1 MTTTDIQNILTQ
13 NKKLIDEMMLKLLP
27 ESHEIHEIDL
37 LYKMMRDYPSRPS
50 KGLRSSLCVLTCQTF
65 SGNINDV
72 LTTAAALELFQN
84 WILIHDDIED
94 ESELRRGKPVLQKT
108 YGIPLSMNAGDALH
122 GKMWNVLYKNR
133 EIIGDSMSLSVIQ
146 EFLQMISETTEGQHI
161 ELSYIQNRKWELN
174 EDDYYTLCIKK
185 TSWYTCITPHRLG
198 LLLSRNRDITP
209 LDFVNFGEKL
219 GIAFQITDDL
229 LNLSS
234 TSKYGKE
241 SFGDIYEGKRTLML
255 IHLLNSASNTD
266 RDQILNILNK
276 DRTKTTSDVSEV
288 FSFMKK
294 YNSIEYAQNKAKEF
308 SQQALREFDNIFDDL
323 PSSESKDNLR
333 NIVNYM
339 VLRDW

>member
-1 MTTTDIQNILTQ
+1 MRIDIQNILTQ
-13 NKKLIDEMMLKLLP
+13 NKKLIDEILLKLLP
-27 ESHEIHEIDL
+27 EHHDIHEVDL

-65 SGNINDV
+65 EGNLDNV

-122 GKMWNVLYKNR
+122 GKMWNVLYKNI
-133 EIIGDSMSLSVIQ
+133 EIIGESLTLSVIK

-161 ELSYIQNRKWELN
+161 ELSYIQNRKWELA
-174 EDDYYTLCIKK
+174 EDDYYILCIKK

-198 LLLSRNRDITP
+198 LLLARNKDLTST
-209 LDFVNFGEKL
+209 DFVNFGEKL

-255 IHLLNSASNTD
+255 IHLLNSASTSD
-266 RDQILNILNK
+266 RDKILHVLNK
-276 DRTKTTSDVSEV
+276 DRTKTTNDVFEI

-294 YNSIEYAQNKAKEF
+294 YNSIEYAKNQAREF
-308 SQQALREFDNIFDDL
+308 SRQALVEFDHIFGDL
-323 PSSESKDNLR
+323 PNSESKDNLR